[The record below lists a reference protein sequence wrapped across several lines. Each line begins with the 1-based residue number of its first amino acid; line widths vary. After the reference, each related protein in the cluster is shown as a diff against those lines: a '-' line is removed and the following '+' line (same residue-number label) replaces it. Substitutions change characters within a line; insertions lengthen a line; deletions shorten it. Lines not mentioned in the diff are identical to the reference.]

1 MAGVEHLFY
10 HVAPWDRRQWKEQ
23 AYVRS
28 LQINRTPPSNEDR
41 SILIEQQLSEF
52 RERKNPNPI
61 YFYCTRNPAE
71 PERSKPDA
79 ILRSLVRQ
87 LSVRSSHEA
96 IPESVRKMYKAREN
110 DAFVAGLLTLEEST
124 ALIIELSR
132 YRQLTTIIVDAL
144 DECEEVLRLE
154 LLESFKEILQ
164 RSNGLVKILVSSR
177 DVGDI
182 VYQLDGCLNLEI
194 QASMNQVDIDLFVN
208 RGVDAL
214 IKSGEL
220 LRGKMSDDLRQEI
233 KQVLR
238 EKAGGM

>member
-1 MAGVEHLFY
+1 
-10 HVAPWDRRQWKEQ
+10 
-23 AYVRS
+23 
-28 LQINRTPPSNEDR
+28 
-41 SILIEQQLSEF
+41 
-52 RERKNPNPI
+52 
-61 YFYCTRNPAE
+61 
-71 PERSKPDA
+71 
-79 ILRSLVRQ
+79 
-87 LSVRSSHEA
+87 
-96 IPESVRKMYKAREN
+96 MYKAREN

-194 QASMNQVDIDLFVN
+194 QASMNQGDIDLFVN

-233 KQVLR
+233 ERVLR